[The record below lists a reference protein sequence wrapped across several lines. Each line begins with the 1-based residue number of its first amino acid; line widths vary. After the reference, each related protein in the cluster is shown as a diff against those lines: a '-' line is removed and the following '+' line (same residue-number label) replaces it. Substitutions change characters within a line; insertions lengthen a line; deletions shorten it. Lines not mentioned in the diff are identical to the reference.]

1 VEGSLLRLKSLPSN
15 VTVTIETPDLRKVEL
30 GGNGRT
36 EISGFDAAKMEVIL
50 HDFHSLK
57 MDGRSDALAAS
68 TYDHSELDATGMKVK
83 MATVWIDRKASMDL
97 NVTESLRG
105 KKYASAHAINANALG
120 KKESWT
126 ILK

>member
-1 VEGSLLRLKSLPSN
+1 
-15 VTVTIETPDLRKVEL
+15 VTVTIETPDLRKVDL

-57 MDGRSDALAAS
+57 MDGRTDALAAS
-68 TYDHSELDATGMKVK
+68 TYDQSELNAQGLQVK
-83 MATVWIDRKASMDL
+83 NATVWIDKKATMDL

-105 KKYASAHAINANALG
+105 KKYATAHATNKQALG
-120 KKESWT
+120 KKEIWT

>member
-1 VEGSLLRLKSLPSN
+1 VK
-15 VTVTIETPDLRKVEL
+15 IETPDLRKVDL

-57 MDGRSDALAAS
+57 MEGRSDALAAS
-68 TYDHSELDATGMKVK
+68 TYDKSELDASGFKVK
-83 MATVWIDRKASMDL
+83 NATVWIDKKARMDL
-97 NVTESLRG
+97 NVSESLRG
-105 KKYASAHAINANALG
+105 KKYASATANNANALG
-120 KKESWT
+120 KKEIWT